1 MKLSCPPDMKRSRLK
16 KDTLYKVVIALGY
29 TGAMTL
35 LIFSKFVQL
44 MIVIL
49 AGFLMT
55 LLFYKL
61 IK

>member
-1 MKLSCPPDMKRSRLK
+1 MNRSRLK

-29 TGAMTL
+29 TGAITL

>member
-1 MKLSCPPDMKRSRLK
+1 MNRSRLK
-16 KDTLYKVVIALGY
+16 RDTLYKVVIALGY
-29 TGAMTL
+29 TGAMSI
-35 LIFSKFVQL
+35 LIFSKTVQM